1 MFERIPILDYF
12 AFFVLYI
19 GSLYFTYQKYAE
31 IIGISVLFVVNAA
44 FMLFT
49 FGNISNKLGN
59 EILPNVAV
67 LSVLISILFHF
78 ISLIFVFMMLTN
90 LNTKYTAT
98 RGTPI
103 DLPPKYADKLNTFKQ
118 NMVICFVFGTYV
130 LTMLLNGYFYNII
143 NVNIIHSM
151 RPYTSYDNIY
161 RIATLI
167 SSILL
172 ITYSSIQISDTSE
185 FSKLSRKELIY

>member
-1 MFERIPILDYF
+1 
-12 AFFVLYI
+12 
-19 GSLYFTYQKYAE
+19 
-31 IIGISVLFVVNAA
+31 
-44 FMLFT
+44 
-49 FGNISNKLGN
+49 
-59 EILPNVAV
+59 
-67 LSVLISILFHF
+67 
-78 ISLIFVFMMLTN
+78 MMLTN
-90 LNTKYTAT
+90 LNTKYTDT

-103 DLPPKYADKLNTFKQ
+103 DLPPKYADKLKTFKQ

-161 RIATLI
+161 RISTLI

-172 ITYSSIQISDTSE
+172 ITYSSIQISNTSE